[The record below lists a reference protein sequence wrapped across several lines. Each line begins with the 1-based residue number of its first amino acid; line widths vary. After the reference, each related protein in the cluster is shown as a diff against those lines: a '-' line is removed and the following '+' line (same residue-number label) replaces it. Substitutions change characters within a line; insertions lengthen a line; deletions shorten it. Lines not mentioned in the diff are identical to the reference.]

1 MRSVLYIADRPRFL
15 AGAGSRAGLCLV
27 LGILLV
33 LLGAGNLLA
42 QASSDNYTLTSSSLG
57 SGGGPTASDA
67 FSVIGSISTGG
78 AVVSSAGDRALYSG
92 ILVLNYGVGGTF
104 LAYYDGRHTDTV
116 EVSGHTVKIAYGGGE
131 GPVTGTLY
139 SRLGGQRT
147 FSNGELSSGEG
158 DTLVI
163 EIPAERLTPRGLE
176 FYFVLERG
184 RYTRNLGSDQSPYV
198 YITHVTNETGRRP
211 AATPDARYRMVGVP
225 LNIQGSNSVTAV
237 FADDLGAPDP
247 RKWRLGSY
255 VNPGDSIAE
264 FPDAAPVT
272 PSRAYW
278 LITNN
283 RTRYGAEGFTVRP
296 DREHEGTGYYT
307 VPLRRGWNQVAN
319 PFPFD
324 LDWRQTLLEKDGL
337 ISGHDSILIDDNAYW
352 YSGSGYFLINTLLAW
367 EGFFVFVKK
376 AGVSLLLPYRESS
389 MGSNKRVSEPLATS
403 VPKGD
408 WLIEFKLEADGL
420 VDEGNFAGVW
430 QSADEGADDFDAPD
444 PPSAPGGPSLGFR
457 LPDNDPY
464 LRRCDIRA
472 PFEDGTTWDVRMAYA
487 RGRTLTVTGI
497 EDLPEKF
504 QAVLILDVG
513 QASTLTEGA
522 VIEIPPDVRSA
533 RLVVGDQN
541 FTAEEVASV
550 LPQDYEL
557 MQNFPNPFNPYTNI
571 RFGLPYATNV
581 LLEVYNLLGQR
592 VTTLVNGPMD
602 AGTHTVIWNGIDADG
617 RQVATGV
624 YFYRL
629 TTPDYTD
636 VKKMLLLK

>member
-1 MRSVLYIADRPRFL
+1 VCLIAGVVML
-15 AGAGSRAGLCLV
+15 LLCT
-27 LGILLV
+27 G
-33 LLGAGNLLA
+33 GLLA
-42 QASSDNYTLTSSSLG
+42 QASSDNYVLSSSSLG
-57 SGGGPTASDA
+57 SGGGPSASDA
-67 FSVIGSISTGG
+67 FSVTGSVSTVG
-78 AVVSSAGDRALYSG
+78 AAVSSNGDRALYSG

-104 LAYYDGRHTDTV
+104 LAYHNGHHMDTV
-116 EVSGHTVKIAYGGGE
+116 EVSDRTLKVAYGGGE
-131 GPVTGTLY
+131 GPVMGTIY

-147 FSNGELSSGEG
+147 FTATELSPFEG
-158 DTLVI
+158 DTLMI
-163 EIPAERLTPRGLE
+163 EIPAERLNARGLE

-184 RYTRNLGSDQSPYV
+184 RFSIKLGDDQNPYIYV
-198 YITHVTNETGRRP
+198 THVTNETGQRP

-225 LNIQGSNSVTAV
+225 LSVEGSNSVTAV

-247 RKWRLGSY
+247 TKWRLGSY
-255 VNPGDSIAE
+255 VNPGDSITE

-283 RTRYGAEGFTVRP
+283 RQRYGADGFTVRP
-296 DREHEGTGYYT
+296 DREYEGTGYYT

-324 LDWRQTLLEKDGL
+324 LDWRQALLEKDGV
-337 ISGHDSILIDDNAYW
+337 ISGRDSTLIDDNAYW

-367 EGFFVFVKK
+367 EGFFVFARKS
-376 AGVSLLLPYRESS
+376 GVHLLLPYRESS
-389 MGSNKRVSEPLATS
+389 MGSSKRVSEPLAS
-403 VPKGD
+403 SMPKAD

-430 QSADEGADDFDAPD
+430 QSADEGADDYDSPD
-444 PPSAPGGPSLGFR
+444 PPSAPGGPNLGFQ

-472 PFEDGTTWDVRMAYA
+472 PFDDGTTWDIRMAYA
-487 RGRTLTVTGI
+487 RGRTLTVTGV
-497 EDLPEKF
+497 EDLPENF

-513 QASTLTEGA
+513 QASTLSEGV

-602 AGTHTVIWNGIDADG
+602 AGTHTVVWNGIDADG